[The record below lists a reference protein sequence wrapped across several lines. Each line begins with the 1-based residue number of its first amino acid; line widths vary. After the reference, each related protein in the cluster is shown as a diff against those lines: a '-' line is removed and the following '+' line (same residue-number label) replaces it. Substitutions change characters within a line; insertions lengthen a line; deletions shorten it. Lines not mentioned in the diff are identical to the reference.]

1 MSTQLRNL
9 NSDAQ
14 YTGASK
20 WVVGISAA
28 QWNAEI
34 TDSLLKG
41 AVEILKSKGIKQEN
55 LHILRPPGAFEL
67 PVTAQWLIEKG
78 CQGVIA
84 LGSVIR
90 GETPHF
96 DFVCNGT
103 TKGLVEVSL
112 KFNVPV
118 IYGLLTDNTWQQA
131 KDRSGGA
138 LGNKGEECALA
149 LLEMLSLKGE

>member
-9 NSDAQ
+9 NADAQ
-14 YTGASK
+14 YKGASN
-20 WVVGISAA
+20 WVVGITSAK
-28 QWNAEI
+28 WNAEI
-34 TDSLLKG
+34 TDNLLKG
-41 AVEILKSKGIKQEN
+41 AVDVLIGKGIKQEN

-78 CQGVIA
+78 CSGVVA

-96 DFVCNGT
+96 DFVCSGT
-103 TKGLVEVSL
+103 TQGLVEVSL

>member
-9 NSDAQ
+9 NADAH
-14 YTGASK
+14 YTGASN
-20 WVVGISAA
+20 WVVGVTAA
-28 QWNAEI
+28 KWNAEI
-34 TDSLLKG
+34 TDNLLKG
-41 AVEILKSKGIKQEN
+41 AVDVLIGKGIKQEN

-78 CQGVIA
+78 CSGVVA

-96 DFVCNGT
+96 DFVCSGT
-103 TKGLVEVSL
+103 TQGLVEVSL